1 MNKQPLIHSNGTPL
15 LEARG
20 LARHFLEKSEA
31 VPVLRGVDLSVFP
44 KEKVAIMGPSGS
56 GKSTF
61 LNILGLLLPPTAGH
75 YFFQGRDVLQ
85 LTRSGQA
92 HFRRFQVGFVFQ
104 RCDLLEGSTVQE
116 NLEYPLVYADVPR
129 HERVRR
135 IAETLSVVG
144 LSHLMNYPAAHLS
157 GGEQQR
163 VAVARALVN
172 RPRVI
177 LADEPTGQ
185 LDQSNTEKMMEY
197 FNEIVE
203 DGGVSLVVATHNSQ
217 VAKQCDRICH
227 LRDGLLW
234 PDDHVEGA

>member
-1 MNKQPLIHSNGTPL
+1 MEVK
-15 LEARG
+15 G
-20 LARHFLEKSEA
+20 LAMTYFEKGEKIQ
-31 VPVLRGVDLSVFP
+31 VLHGLDLAVFP

-75 YFFQGRDVLQ
+75 YYFQGRDVLQ
-85 LTRSGQA
+85 LTPVEQA
-92 HFRRFQVGFVFQ
+92 YFRRFQVGFVFQ
-104 RCDLLEGSTVQE
+104 SCDLLEGSTVRE

-129 HERVRR
+129 QERVQR
-135 IAETLSVVG
+135 IAETLNVVG
-144 LSHLMNYPAAHLS
+144 LSQLMNHPAAHLS

-185 LDQSNTEKMMEY
+185 LDRSNSEKMMDY
-197 FNEIVE
+197 FNEIVKE
-203 DGGVSLVVATHNSQ
+203 GGVSLVVATHDNL
-217 VAKQCDRICH
+217 VAERCDRIYR
-227 LRDGLLW
+227 LKDGQLW
-234 PDDHVEGA
+234 RDDHFEGV